1 MGSLAFIADT
11 ARTSRNRLGVLG
23 ILLLVSAC
31 SIPVERTQEEV
42 SAPLV
47 PFGDLFVLEDTIRLD
62 PSVIVGHVD
71 FVDFGPEGAFLASDL
86 QSNEVHLFTA
96 AGEHS
101 RVLDPATC
109 LPERSGLVRSARF
122 VPPDRIFSLG
132 AGGEMVVFTAEGD
145 CVAAQVPRQAA
156 KSACASGD
164 TLHILPRLMSRRKH
178 NTIAY
183 SIDLNQIGSTRIAL
197 PKHPLLYQ
205 IYSSMGGRSIECF
218 NDGPYYV
225 DAGRADA
232 TPIRSPQ
239 NFAPARPPFFV
250 ERKGSLSSGGDQ
262 ASLVLEVIKY
272 PMNSGV
278 LKIDGQTR
286 LIVYHIPREQLAA
299 IPEARSGFVVA
310 SNVGEFAAR
319 STMSPVSP
327 VGAADGYIY
336 SVGDNVQMPDGD
348 VGNPVLLRYKFT
360 PPSDVSF

>member
-1 MGSLAFIADT
+1 M
-11 ARTSRNRLGVLG
+11 SRNGLGVLG

-31 SIPVERTQEEV
+31 SIPGERTQEEV
-42 SAPLV
+42 FAPLV

-62 PSVIVGHVD
+62 PSVIVGLVD
-71 FVDFGPEGAFLASDL
+71 FVDFGPEGAFLAIDP
-86 QSNEVHLFTA
+86 QSNELHLFTA
-96 AGEHS
+96 AGEHK

-109 LPERSGLVRSARF
+109 LPERSGQVRSARF
-122 VPPDRIFSLG
+122 VSPDRIFSLG

-145 CVAAQVPRQAA
+145 CVAAQVPRHAA

-164 TLHILPRLMSRRKH
+164 TLHILPRLMSPRKH

-197 PKHPLLYQ
+197 PKHPILYNV
-205 IYSSMGGRSIECF
+205 YSGGRSIECF
-218 NDGPYYV
+218 SDGPYYV
-225 DAGRADA
+225 DSGRADA

-250 ERKGSLSSGGDQ
+250 ERKGNLSSGGDQ
-262 ASLVLEVIKY
+262 ASLVLEVLEH

-286 LIVYHIPREQLAA
+286 LIVYRIPREQLAA

-319 STMSPVSP
+319 STMSPVWP

-336 SVGDNVQMPDGD
+336 SVGGNVQMPDGD

-360 PPSDVSF
+360 PPSDASF